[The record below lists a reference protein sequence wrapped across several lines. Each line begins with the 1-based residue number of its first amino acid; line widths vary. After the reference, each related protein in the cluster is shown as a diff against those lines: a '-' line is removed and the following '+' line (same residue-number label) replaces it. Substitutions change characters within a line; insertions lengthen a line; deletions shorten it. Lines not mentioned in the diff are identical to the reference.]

1 MSEEC
6 LEAVIKGYMATPQ
19 PQHAF
24 GWQGGEPTLMGVDFF
39 RKVIFLQKKYALA
52 GTSVANHVQTNA
64 VLLDD
69 DFADLFFKH
78 NFLVGVSLDGPPEL
92 HNHFRTFPDGRG
104 SYVDVLRGISAL
116 QKYNVK
122 MNALCLVNAANVRR
136 CGDVYQHLKDCGFT
150 YHQYIPCVEFD
161 SRGRLSSYAVRSGSW
176 GKFLCSLFDQWVAH
190 DVGYI
195 SIRYFDSLLL
205 FLTTGKYNLCHMDK
219 NCTQYFLVEHN
230 GDIYPC
236 DFFAESQLKLGN
248 ACFDPWIKIIHSE
261 IYQKFGNSKSVWNST
276 CSDCPYLHLCSA
288 DCLKHRLSY
297 GSKNSKQLSWL
308 CEGYKL
314 FFEYSLP
321 ILKEIAEDMGKIGH
335 LFVDMVGPNDLCP
348 CGSGKKFKKCC
359 GKS

>member
-1 MSEEC
+1 
-6 LEAVIKGYMATPQ
+6 
-19 PQHAF
+19 
-24 GWQGGEPTLMGVDFF
+24 
-39 RKVIFLQKKYALA
+39 
-52 GTSVANHVQTNA
+52 
-64 VLLDD
+64 
-69 DFADLFFKH
+69 
-78 NFLVGVSLDGPPEL
+78 
-92 HNHFRTFPDGRG
+92 
-104 SYVDVLRGISAL
+104 
-116 QKYNVK
+116 
-122 MNALCLVNAANVRR
+122 
-136 CGDVYQHLKDCGFT
+136 
-150 YHQYIPCVEFD
+150 
-161 SRGRLSSYAVRSGSW
+161 
-176 GKFLCSLFDQWVAH
+176 
-190 DVGYI
+190 
-195 SIRYFDSLLL
+195 
-205 FLTTGKYNLCHMDK
+205 MDK